1 MVERKGGDH
10 MGLCFLSQAG
20 LAKKWGTSR
29 GVRPK
34 FPSPS
39 FFEPEPVMVGF

>member
-20 LAKKWGTSR
+20 LAKKWGASC
-29 GVRPK
+29 GVHPK